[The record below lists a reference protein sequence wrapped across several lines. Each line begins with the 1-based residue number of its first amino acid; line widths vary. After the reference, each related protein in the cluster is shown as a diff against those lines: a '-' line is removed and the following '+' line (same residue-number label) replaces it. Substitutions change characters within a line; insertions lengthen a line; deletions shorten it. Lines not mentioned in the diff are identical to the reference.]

1 MLVEKVYKY
10 QKLYEEERKKNVG
23 IENKNERNFTIV
35 YKLKENLEES
45 KKEFI
50 GKKIET
56 CISKFNLEKH
66 KDGALYKK
74 TGFKGNE
81 DFGGVTF
88 TYALLKE
95 NVDCFEKL
103 EWHDMYADLVKRAC

>member
-1 MLVEKVYKY
+1 MKEILQCKGEHIMSNSDNLKQKYNYK
-10 QKLYEEERKKNVG
+10 L
-23 IENKNERNFTIV
+23 V
-35 YKLKENLEES
+35 YKLKDNLVES

-50 GKKIET
+50 EKKIEN
-56 CISKFNLEKH
+56 CILKFNLEKH

>member
-1 MLVEKVYKY
+1 MKQKYNYK
-10 QKLYEEERKKNVG
+10 
-23 IENKNERNFTIV
+23 IV
-35 YKLKENLEES
+35 YKLKDNLGES

-50 GKKIET
+50 EKKIKT
-56 CISKFNLEKH
+56 CISKFNLDKH
-66 KDGALYKK
+66 SDGAIYKK
-74 TGFKGNE
+74 AGFKENE

-103 EWHDMYADLVKRAC
+103 EWHDIHSDLIKKAC

>member
-1 MLVEKVYKY
+1 MSQKYNYK
-10 QKLYEEERKKNVG
+10 
-23 IENKNERNFTIV
+23 IV
-35 YKLKENLEES
+35 YKLKENLTES

-50 GKKIET
+50 EKKIKT

-66 KDGALYKK
+66 SDGAIYKK
-74 TGFKGNE
+74 SGFKENE

-95 NVDCFEKL
+95 DVACFEKL
-103 EWHDMYADLVKRAC
+103 EWHDMHADLIKRAC